1 MSIQPLGTHMGFAKV
16 DITPSCN
23 VQTVGFNREDNLSRG
38 VLHRL
43 YAKISVWHSEE
54 DKACLVAIDHIGFM
68 YEDSNTLR
76 DMIGDRLDITR
87 EKVMLCFSHTH
98 SSPNIS
104 LEPEYFRFLCEQVL
118 SGADEAQ
125 KNMLPVKA
133 AWGTTEAD
141 IGINRRNLDGVL
153 DRRINILK
161 VADAVTGNLCL
172 LILRLTAH
180 ANVLY
185 ADNYMISSDFIGVAR
200 DLLEKKYGCSVMI
213 TQGASGNVKPRYEFT
228 LEALDKM
235 VSAVDNAVAAC
246 IDEIKPVD
254 IKRLSMFSQMDTFYA
269 DVPSMERAQ
278 EICEEAMRINQI
290 DGTNWL
296 KEVARLNAE
305 GVKQQGTQTEIQ
317 YFMLDDGCLC
327 GVESEIMCEL
337 AVDVVKACEDD
348 LIYFGGYTNGCGG
361 YLPTAEEYDKGGYE
375 VLHSYLIYY
384 IYHGRVMPLN
394 RDTAEKLVNSVAG
407 RWNKVRK
414 NT

>member
-1 MSIQPLGTHMGFAKV
+1 MKKENNTYLGFSRV
-16 DITPSCN
+16 DITPLYN

-38 VLHRL
+38 VLHKL
-43 YAKISVWHSEE
+43 LAQISVWRSDEE
-54 DKACLVAIDHIGFM
+54 KACLVAIDHIGFM

-76 DMIGDRLDITR
+76 DMIGERLCIPR

-118 SGADEAQ
+118 SGVNEAE
-125 KNMLPVKA
+125 KNMIPVKA

-141 IGINRRNLDGVL
+141 IGVNRRNSGGVL

-161 VADAVTGNLCL
+161 VADAETGKPCL

-185 ADNYMISSDFIGVAR
+185 EDNYLISSDFIGAAR
-200 DLLEKKYGCSVMI
+200 ELLEKKYDCSVMI

-235 VSAVDNAVAAC
+235 ASAVGNAAEPC
-246 IDEIKPVD
+246 IELIKPTE
-254 IKRLSMFSQMDTFYA
+254 IKRLTMFSQLDTFYA
-269 DVPSMERAQ
+269 DVPSLDRARD
-278 EICEEAMRINQI
+278 ISEEAMRINRI

-305 GVKQQGTQTEIQ
+305 GIKQQGTQTEIQ
-317 YFMLDDGCLC
+317 YFVLDDGCLC
-327 GVESEIMCEL
+327 GVASEIMCEL
-337 AVDVVKACEDD
+337 AVDVAKACKDE

-361 YLPTAEEYDKGGYE
+361 YLPTAGEYDKGGYE

-394 RDTAEKLVNSVAG
+394 RDTAEQLVKSVAG
-407 RWNKVRK
+407 RWKSIRK
-414 NT
+414 R